1 MHNRGTCVV
10 PFFNNIRE
18 QNVLEKE
25 ELQRLIWRVSLIM
38 SIVTLRIE
46 YMEFKKKK
54 IRKTLYSNIHSF
66 SQIPMMKIIWSC
78 VTFSG

>member
-46 YMEFKKKK
+46 YMKFKKKK
-54 IRKTLYSNIHSF
+54 KNT
-66 SQIPMMKIIWSC
+66 
-78 VTFSG
+78 

>member
-46 YMEFKKKK
+46 YMKFNQKKNKN
-54 IRKTLYSNIHSF
+54 T
-66 SQIPMMKIIWSC
+66 
-78 VTFSG
+78 

>member
-10 PFFNNIRE
+10 PFFNNTRE

-46 YMEFKKKK
+46 YMKFKKKK
-54 IRKTLYSNIHSF
+54 KYVKPCILISTPSVRF
-66 SQIPMMKIIWSC
+66 Q
-78 VTFSG
+78 